1 MNIVLLNHAHNGD
14 VLLTLEIVKNILKSN
29 PEHKYQIRLSCSFL
43 LYQQFLSENVQI
55 THSEAIW
62 LFDSHRIISDWEF
75 SDIKDELWF
84 YRNDILYINLW
95 RVLTQ
100 DNECSININRIKFI
114 KDMFENIKNETNIEL
129 KFDVINYLELI
140 PILPEINIDNL
151 SQFIKTYNKPT
162 IFLYNLFSRSVEFNE
177 GNFDF
182 NKFIIHLLAKYENH
196 LIVVPRNCDIQHE
209 NLISLERDLKIMPN
223 IDGST
228 LVLYAAIAN
237 TCDIVFLAP
246 TGGSMFCL
254 NKRNISN
261 KNVKYYSITDDIYLN
276 AYKECFLLDCEYY
289 TYN

>member
-14 VLLTLEIVKNILKSN
+14 VLFTLEIVKNILKSN
-29 PEHKYQIRLSCSFL
+29 PEHKYQIRLSCSFS
-43 LYQQFLSENVQI
+43 LYYQFLSENVQI
-55 THSEAIW
+55 TYSEAIW

-75 SDIKDELWF
+75 NDIKDKLWF

-129 KFDVINYLELI
+129 KFDLINYRELI
-140 PILPEINIDNL
+140 PILPEININSISEL
-151 SQFIKTYNKPT
+151 IKSYNKPI
-162 IFLYNLFSRSVEFNE
+162 IFLYNLYSMSVDFNE
-177 GNFDF
+177 ENFDL
-182 NKFIIHLLAKYENH
+182 NKFILHLLTKYENH
-196 LIVVPRNCDIQHE
+196 LILVPRNCDIKHE

-237 TCDIVFLAP
+237 ESNIVFLAP

-254 NKRNISN
+254 NQRNISN
-261 KNVKYYSITDDIYLN
+261 KNVKYYTLTHDYLN
-276 AYKECFLLDCEYY
+276 DYKNIFLLDCEYY